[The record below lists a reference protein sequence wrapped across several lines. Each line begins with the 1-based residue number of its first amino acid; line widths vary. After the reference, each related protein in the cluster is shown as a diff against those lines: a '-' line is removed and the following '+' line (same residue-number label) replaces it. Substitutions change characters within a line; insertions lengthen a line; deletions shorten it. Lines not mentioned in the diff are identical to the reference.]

1 MSRKCYLI
9 VVLIC
14 LSTITNV
21 KHLVLCLSTTC
32 VSSLEKC
39 LFRFFAHLGNSLAV
53 QWLGLGTFIAGW
65 AWVWSLVREPRS
77 HMMCSAG
84 KKKKTN
90 QPKKLL
96 KKSGC
101 LLFLLLSYKSSLY
114 ILDTNPL
121 SDTWFAKMLSHSMD
135 LSV

>member
-1 MSRKCYLI
+1 MSRKCCLI

-14 LSTITNV
+14 LSTITDV
-21 KHLVLCLSTTC
+21 KHLFLCLSTTC

-39 LFRFFAHLGNSLAV
+39 LFRFFAHLGNSLEV

-65 AWVWSLVREPRS
+65 AWVRSLVRETMS
-77 HMMCSAG
+77 HMMCSAA
-84 KKKKTN
+84 KKKKK

-121 SDTWFAKMLSHSMD
+121 SDT
-135 LSV
+135 